1 MRNIFMN
8 YQKTKISDPRR
19 LLFNLAD
26 KMNLKRKDKYVA
38 LSNLTIYF
46 IWKNIKINFSS
57 DMK

>member
-1 MRNIFMN
+1 MGNIFVN
-8 YQKTKISDPRR
+8 YQKTKISDSRR

>member
-1 MRNIFMN
+1 MGNIFMN
-8 YQKTKISDPRR
+8 YQKTKISDSRR

>member
-1 MRNIFMN
+1 MGNIFMN

-46 IWKNIKINFSS
+46 TWKNIKINFSS

>member
-1 MRNIFMN
+1 MN
-8 YQKTKISDPRR
+8 YQKTKISDSRR

>member
-1 MRNIFMN
+1 MN

-26 KMNLKRKDKYVA
+26 KMNLTRKDKYVA

-46 IWKNIKINFSS
+46 MWKNIKINFSS